1 MLKHLLCFLREFF
14 SRPVDVHYTSVPIW
28 KPWRDF

>member
-1 MLKHLLCFLREFF
+1 MLRCLL
-14 SRPVDVHYTSVPIW
+14 DVIRRLFDKDLAVLYTSVPVW

>member
-1 MLKHLLCFLREFF
+1 MFRRLLAAIRRLFDKH
-14 SRPVDVHYTSVPIW
+14 PDVRYTSVPIW